1 MNFCLIWQLS
11 FNSAYNSFFCFPFFL
26 CQINA
31 PSPPPPLMILLIL
44 HWKHFFCNVWG
55 WGRAARCHSNSN
67 YSHLQKR
74 LVFFCFFFGQY
85 CLSPRTPNTCVNKQA
100 VQFQVSSVVS
110 WHGALDGE
118 WHGELHELY
127 NTVCARSPHV
137 PPLAHFHSHHRGN

>member
-55 WGRAARCHSNSN
+55 WERAARCHSNSN

-74 LVFFCFFFGQY
+74 LVFLFFFWSILFVTTYAKHVCKQTSGPISSQL
-85 CLSPRTPNTCVNKQA
+85 CCQLARRIRWWMTWWITWIIQHSLRKVTPCATARPLPFSSP
-100 VQFQVSSVVS
+100 
-110 WHGALDGE
+110 W
-118 WHGELHELY
+118 
-127 NTVCARSPHV
+127 
-137 PPLAHFHSHHRGN
+137 